1 MTGLRRCWVGM
12 LLLLVL
18 GLGTHSSWAAGTEE
32 DVATAR
38 RLAQEGQAALDAKD
52 YQTAVD
58 KFRRAEA
65 LYHAPSILVGLG
77 RAYVGLGKFVRAR
90 ESYNKVLREQLAKD
104 APEAFVLAVKAA
116 KAEVA
121 PLEDKIA
128 WVTIVVTGTSEPVVK
143 LDGDEVPVAAL
154 GVKRAVDPGDHV
166 VNAGAEGFNGDEK
179 RFSVQSGASAD
190 VALTLTPAPAGG
202 APVAS
207 GAAPA
212 AGELAGAGDTQR
224 LVGFVGIGVGAA
236 GLVVGAIT
244 GGLALGKHSA
254 LVDACPNDQCPPAE
268 QDNLDSYRT
277 VGLVS
282 TIGFIAG
289 GVLAAAGVVVV
300 LTAPSSAQEEAPP
313 AVSASI
319 GLGYI
324 GATVRF

>member
-1 MTGLRRCWVGM
+1 MTGLRRAWVG
-12 LLLLVL
+12 LLLLFAL
-18 GLGTHSSWAAGTEE
+18 GLSAHASQAAGTEE

-38 RLAQEGQAALDAKD
+38 RLAQEAQAALDAKD
-52 YQTAVD
+52 YLTAVD

-90 ESYNKVLREQLAKD
+90 ESYNKVLREQLPKD
-104 APEAFVLAVKAA
+104 APEAFVQAVKAA
-116 KAEVA
+116 KTEIA

-128 WVTIVVTGTSEPVVK
+128 WVTIAVTGTAEPVVK

-154 GVKRAVDPGDHV
+154 GVKRAVDPGDHLV
-166 VNAGAEGFNGDEK
+166 TAGAEGFTSDEQ

-190 VALTLTPAPAGG
+190 VALTLTAQPGAGTAPAPG
-202 APVAS
+202 
-207 GAAPA
+207 PA
-212 AGELAGAGDTQR
+212 AGADSADTGDTQR

-244 GGLALGKHSA
+244 GGLAMGKHSA
-254 LVDACPNDQCPPAE
+254 LVDACPNAACPPAE

-277 VGLVS
+277 LGLVS

-300 LTAPSSAQEEAPP
+300 LTAPSSSEEPAPT
-313 AVSASI
+313 VSASL
-319 GLGYI
+319 GLGQLRT
-324 GATVRF
+324 TVRF